1 MYYQTH
7 GQGPDLLLLHSG
19 GMAGEEWAPQIP
31 HLEKRFRV
39 IVPDLPGHGK
49 TPLPDDNLSID
60 KMGKAVLNML
70 DGLGIDSLHTCGSSM
85 GGAVALWLT
94 VHHPERVKSAVI
106 YRMVHRKN
114 VSTYAQTLAMADPA
128 YWEQYGLHQWLS
140 KLHEAQGGA
149 DAWKRVIARVSEAL
163 DPQNSSHGY
172 SLETLT
178 QIKQPVL
185 IITGDRDPVAPLED
199 ALAMYRAIP
208 DCGLWIIPNATHIT
222 GSNTWRAAAFAEE
235 IKRFIS
241 KQGEHRKD

>member
-31 HLEKRFRV
+31 ILQKRFRL
-39 IVPDLPGHGK
+39 IVPDLPGHGRS
-49 TPLPDDNLSID
+49 PLADDTLTIAT
-60 KMGKAVLNML
+60 MGNAVLALL
-70 DGLGIDSLHTCGSSM
+70 DALGIDSLHICGSSM

-94 VHHPERVKSAVI
+94 VHHPARVKSAVI
-106 YRMVHRKN
+106 YRMVYRKN
-114 VSTYAQTLAMADPA
+114 VSTYAQTLSMAEPA
-128 YWEQYGLHQWLS
+128 YWEQYGLHKWLS
-140 KLHEAQGGA
+140 KLHEPQGGT

-163 DPQNSSHGY
+163 DPQTSDHGY
-172 SLETLT
+172 ALETLT
-178 QIKQPVL
+178 RITQPIL
-185 IITGDRDPVAPLED
+185 LITGDRDPVAPLED

-208 DCGLWIIPNATHIT
+208 DAGLWIIPNASHIT

-241 KQGEHRKD
+241 KQGEHQKP